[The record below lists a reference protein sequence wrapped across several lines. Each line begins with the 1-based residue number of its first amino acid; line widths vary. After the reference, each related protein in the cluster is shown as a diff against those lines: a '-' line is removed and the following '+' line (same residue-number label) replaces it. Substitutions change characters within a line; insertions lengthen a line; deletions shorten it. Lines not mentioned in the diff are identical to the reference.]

1 MEENKKDFDES
12 IVEENTSESSA
23 EEQQE
28 EASEKAAGA
37 DENAAGDTAGSEEE
51 EESNEPGG
59 KKKKKSVRALEIEL
73 KKVKRSL
80 PMSRTNISGL
90 WQSLRMPEREM
101 PKSRAACMISAQRKS
116 LRSCFR

>member
-37 DENAAGDTAGSEEE
+37 DENAAGSMKAGS
-51 EESNEPGG
+51 
-59 KKKKKSVRALEIEL
+59 R
-73 KKVKRSL
+73 
-80 PMSRTNISGL
+80 
-90 WQSLRMPEREM
+90 LR
-101 PKSRAACMISAQRKS
+101 
-116 LRSCFR
+116 LRCFPAIRPSFTGRMDCRV